1 MEDLKKFKENTYYD
15 IPDIEEKLVELSN
28 LELSEEL
35 KTELEKALYWLKSA
49 AQNKYDKDCFRVL
62 YNVLLVITGME
73 VF

>member
-1 MEDLKKFKENTYYD
+1 MDELRKYCENSYYD
-15 IPDIEEKLVELSN
+15 TNEIAEKLIELSN

-35 KTELEKALYWLKSA
+35 NVELENALYWLKLA
-49 AQNKYDKDCFRVL
+49 ARNKYNPDYFRVL